1 METEQREYLRTVY
14 VAGECVYFLATFRTE
29 DYENMLYPVGGFED
43 KQELLD
49 YFYYMLTDKDP
60 YYDYFITFLAQEA
73 IGAQRFI
80 SGIKSVTSITREQ
93 YAANLLSEIQLLSH
107 PSFSAKDIDTDL
119 AEIF

>member
-1 METEQREYLRTVY
+1 
-14 VAGECVYFLATFRTE
+14 
-29 DYENMLYPVGGFED
+29 
-43 KQELLD
+43 
-49 YFYYMLTDKDP
+49 MLTDKDP

-73 IGAQRFI
+73 IGAQSFI

-107 PSFSAKDIDTDL
+107 TSFSAKDIDTDL